1 MKHIFRLLRGAAV
14 SAALTAALIPALCRP
29 AAAQLARLRPQLEQR
44 ISQHKGVVALTLVD
58 LSTGEKVSIRGNEQ
72 FPSASVI
79 KLPIL
84 VELFHQ
90 IQRGPLKLTDP
101 IVMLA
106 SDQRPGSGILQF
118 FSTPHQLT
126 VGDAATLMIIMSD
139 NTATNFIIDKVG
151 IRNVNARMDSLGLRS
166 TRLHAKVFLGSST
179 TIDTTATRV
188 WGFGVTTSDDIAE
201 ILTRLYRGQIVSDS
215 VSKQMVDIMKRNFDE
230 LSMPRFL
237 SGASVAHKTGALNA
251 SRHDCGIV
259 YSKPRDYV
267 LCVLTKENQDQS
279 WRIDTD
285 AQVMIADLART
296 IQAFFAGAK

>member
-1 MKHIFRLLRGAAV
+1 MKHIFRLLLCAAFAAV
-14 SAALTAALIPALCRP
+14 PAGP
-29 AAAQLARLRPQLEQR
+29 AAAQLAPLRPQLEQR
-44 ISQHKGVVALTLVD
+44 IAQHKGVVALTLVD
-58 LSTGEKVSIRGNEQ
+58 LATGEKLSIRGNEQ

-90 IQRGPLKLTDP
+90 LEHGPLKLSDP
-101 IVMLA
+101 LVMLA
-106 SDQRPGSGILQF
+106 ADQRPGSGILQF

-139 NTATNFIIDKVG
+139 NSATNLIIDKVG

-166 TRLHAKVFLGSST
+166 TRLHAKVFLGTAT
-179 TIDTTATRV
+179 TIDSAATRV
-188 WGFGVTTSDDIAE
+188 WGLGVTTADDIAE
-201 ILTRLYRGQIVSDS
+201 ILTRLYRGQLVSDS
-215 VSKQMVDIMKRNFDE
+215 ASRQMVNIMKRNFDE
-230 LSMPRFL
+230 LSIPRFL
-237 SGASVAHKTGALNA
+237 TGASVAHKSGALNA

-259 YSKPRDYV
+259 YSKAHDYV

-285 AQVMIADLART
+285 AQVMIAELART
-296 IQAFFAGAK
+296 IQAYFAGPK